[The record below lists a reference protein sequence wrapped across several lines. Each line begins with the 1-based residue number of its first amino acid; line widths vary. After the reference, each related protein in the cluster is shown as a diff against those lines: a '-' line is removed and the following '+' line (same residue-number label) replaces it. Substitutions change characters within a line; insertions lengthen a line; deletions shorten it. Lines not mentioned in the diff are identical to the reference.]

1 MPTGTESVAAPAGPG
16 YASSAVGT
24 PGFASVAA
32 GTDAFPPGPPV
43 FTAPP
48 PAGYQPP
55 ASRAGRLR
63 ISGRD
68 GTIIARAVSPH
79 GRPQASVNQ
88 SWASEYGLGTVTFGG
103 LVYRILPDAFLDGSI
118 PMN

>member
-1 MPTGTESVAAPAGPG
+1 MNPPADAGMMPG

-24 PGFASVAA
+24 PSFAA
-32 GTDAFPPGPPV
+32 GTEAPPPGHPV
-43 FTAPP
+43 FTGPP
-48 PAGYQPP
+48 PAGYRPP

-63 ISGRD
+63 IQGRD
-68 GTIIARAVSPH
+68 GTLIARAVSPH
-79 GRPQASVNQ
+79 GRHPGSIDQ
-88 SWASEYGLGTVTFGG
+88 SWTSEYGLGTVTFGG